1 MANTYKKDKFAME
14 ILTDITIT
22 ISNRKIF
29 VIVQSS
35 SYDFFPIVL
44 SRSEPNND
52 N

>member
-1 MANTYKKDKFAME
+1 MANTYKKDKFALE
-14 ILTDITIT
+14 ILTNIPKK

-35 SYDFFPIVL
+35 SYDFI
-44 SRSEPNND
+44 SNRSERND